1 MNMRTF
7 RAGTPL
13 QALILG
19 EALLLARQLE
29 RIADAASEL
38 ARRAVDSQN
47 RRTHPRAPP
56 ERFPLARRRRGGYDP
71 LNRRATGAVWHLGSP
86 RSTMAA
92 VTAPCPPAPSDEVLL
107 ERFAAGDRTALEEL
121 FRRYRQPAYRVAHRL
136 LGNEPD
142 ALDAVQEGFV
152 KALTHLSGFQGRS
165 SFKTWLLRVVSNAA
179 LDLGRQRG
187 RRETLS
193 LNVPGAG
200 DGTDAGL
207 LTPDEAGRGLERA
220 DLRAL
225 LDEALNSLSEAQRQT
240 FVLHADAGLS
250 YREVADAT
258 GVSIGTVMSRL
269 FYARQKL
276 RVYLSQRT
284 TL

>member
-1 MNMRTF
+1 
-7 RAGTPL
+7 
-13 QALILG
+13 
-19 EALLLARQLE
+19 
-29 RIADAASEL
+29 
-38 ARRAVDSQN
+38 
-47 RRTHPRAPP
+47 
-56 ERFPLARRRRGGYDP
+56 
-71 LNRRATGAVWHLGSP
+71 
-86 RSTMAA
+86 MAA
-92 VTAPCPPAPSDEVLL
+92 VTALCPPAPSDELLL

-121 FRRYRQPAYRVAHRL
+121 FRRYRQPAYRVAFRL

-142 ALDAVQEGFV
+142 ALDAVQDGFI

-187 RRETLS
+187 RREILS
-193 LNVPGAG
+193 LDAARPGEA
-200 DGTDAGL
+200 TDVRL
-207 LTPDEAGRGLERA
+207 LTPDEAARGMEQA
-220 DLRAL
+220 DLRTL
-225 LDEALNSLSEAQRQT
+225 LDEALATLSEAQRQT

-276 RVYLSQRT
+276 RAHLSQRT